1 MSEEQLG
8 TGQESGG
15 LRVNKALAAAG
26 LGSRRAVEELVRD
39 GRVSVNGRTLLDLGR
54 RIDPENDR
62 LEVDGVRVVLDSRR
76 RYWLLNKPT
85 GVVTTASDPQGRPT
99 VMELVPAEPRVFPVG
114 RLDQD
119 TEGLLLLTNDG
130 ELAHR
135 LTHPSFG
142 VAKRYLAEVAE
153 VPKGLIGRLTDGV
166 ELEDGPARAERARVA
181 GGAGRRTM
189 IELVMLEGRNR
200 EVRRLMEA
208 AGAPV
213 RRLVRTAVGPLR
225 LTGLRP
231 GAHRA
236 LRQDEVRALYKEV
249 GL

>member
-1 MSEEQLG
+1 VSEDQPA
-8 TGQESGG
+8 TGG

-76 RYWLLNKPT
+76 RYWLLNKPP

-153 VPKGLIGRLTDGV
+153 VPRGLIGRLTEGV
-166 ELEDGPARAERARVA
+166 ELDDGPARAERARVA

-189 IELVMLEGRNR
+189 IELEMLEGRNR